1 MPTIA
6 PELLKSISKD
16 IFFIKCTEDK
26 YIVSLPLRGVAF
38 YSGKAGVDELQ
49 RTLRGNSEN
58 IRQETLDY
66 VRYLCSLPI
75 RPISQK
81 EAKPLFG
88 PYISIILHQK
98 CNFECIYCF
107 AHDARGN
114 ESLSQ
119 NDVKFIIDN
128 WANGS
133 SDHRKIT
140 FIGGGEPTLAWPLLK
155 WSIEYIRKIF
165 ISENVKIV
173 LVTNGSLLSRE
184 RVAFLK
190 TANVTISLSFDILP
204 DIQDSQRRL
213 YNSSKSSFKVVDL
226 FLKNAYESQLSCE
239 IRCTITPLIVHR
251 MEEMVRFVAENYRG
265 IKKIHFEH
273 VTSPGVPD
281 DFYSEYTDSFF
292 KARTVG
298 RNLGLIVYNSISSSQ
313 GKVRNSFCSGTSC
326 FVPTQCGE
334 ITCTACHRASSEK
347 DELIDTF
354 KKAVIH
360 KDYTTEFLERPHEII
375 RGTMPECETC
385 HAKWQCAGS
394 CIMERL
400 VIGPTLFKKR
410 CEMVRDFNKRLL
422 EEHLNS

>member
-119 NDVKFIIDN
+119 NDIKFIIDQ
-128 WANGS
+128 WAKGS
-133 SDHRKIT
+133 SDHKKIT
-140 FIGGGEPTLAWPLLK
+140 FIGGGEPTLSWDLLR
-155 WSIEYIRKIF
+155 WSIEYIHKIF
-165 ISENVKIV
+165 AKENVKIV
-173 LVTNGSLLSRE
+173 LVTNGSLLSHE
-184 RVAFLK
+184 RISFLK
-190 TANVTISLSFDILP
+190 CHNVIVSLSFDILP
-204 DIQDSQRRL
+204 DIQDRQRKL
-213 YNSSKSSFKVVDL
+213 FNSTKSSFEAVDC
-226 FLKNAYESQLSCE
+226 FLKDAYESRLSCE
-239 IRCTITPLIVHR
+239 IRCTVTPSIVQQ
-251 MEEMVRFVAENYRG
+251 MADMVRFVADNYKGVR
-265 IKKIHFEH
+265 KIHFEH
-273 VTSPGVPD
+273 VTSSKNPE
-281 DFYSEYTDSFF
+281 DFYSKYTDAFF
-292 KARTVG
+292 EAREIG
-298 RNLGLIVYNSISSSQ
+298 RRLGLTVYNSISSSQ
-313 GKVRNSFCSGTSC
+313 GKVRHSFCSGTSC
-326 FVPTQCGE
+326 FVPTQSGE
-334 ITCTACHRASSEK
+334 IICTACHRASSEK
-347 DELIDTF
+347 DELMNTF
-354 KKAVIH
+354 KKAIIH
-360 KDYTTEFLERPHEII
+360 QDQTIEIFNRPHEMI
-375 RGTMPECETC
+375 RGAMPECETC

-394 CIMERL
+394 CVMERL
-400 VIGPTLFKKR
+400 VIGPKLFIKR
-410 CEMVRDFNKRLL
+410 CEMVREFNKRLL
-422 EEHLNS
+422 EEQLN